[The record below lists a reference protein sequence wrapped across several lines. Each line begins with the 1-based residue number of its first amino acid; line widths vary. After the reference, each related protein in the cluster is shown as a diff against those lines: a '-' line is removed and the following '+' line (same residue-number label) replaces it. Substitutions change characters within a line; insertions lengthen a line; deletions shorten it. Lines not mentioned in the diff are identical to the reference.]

1 MNHTQPT
8 VAVSALDRLD
18 AAMTAV
24 LPPGSLVF
32 SFLTFY
38 RMEMEEA
45 RGDLDGPEM
54 TIAEAL
60 TMLNEPD
67 GMAALIRVATVFQK
81 AMTK

>member
-8 VAVSALDRLD
+8 SVVSALDRLD
-18 AAMTAV
+18 AALTAV
-24 LPPGSLVF
+24 LPLGSLAF

-67 GMAALIRVATVFQK
+67 GMAALQQHGLGVPAD
-81 AMTK
+81 